1 MSAGPRILIAEDD
14 ARARDYLGALLR
26 DEGYAVE
33 TAADGT
39 EAWRLLEEGGFDGL
53 LLDVQM
59 PGKDGLTILRD
70 LQALAQP
77 PAVLVMTAYGSSSV
91 AIEAMTLGAYDY
103 LTKPLHFD
111 ELLIQLARAVAARAE
126 ALELEA
132 YRWDARVEDEHP
144 ALVGSGPA
152 MQGVYKLVG
161 QVAPTGSTV
170 LIRGESGT
178 GKELV
183 AQALHVH
190 SARRDR
196 PLVSVSCAAIPE
208 TLLEAELFGHEKG
221 AFTGAMGRRRGRFEL
236 AEGGTIFL
244 DEIGELSGATQVK
257 LLRVLQDRVIE
268 RLGSEQSTKLDVR
281 IIAATNR
288 DLEQAVREGAFRKD
302 LYYRLNVVTI
312 AIPPLRERRE
322 DVRELAEH
330 LLRKLARERRLA
342 PGELTAGAVER
353 LQAYDW
359 PGNVRELEHALER
372 ALILSHGGHIASE
385 HLALSTA
392 TAGASGP
399 FDGVPLEKGMHAA
412 VAELERRLIERALAA
427 AGGNRSRAA
436 QILRINRRLLYDKLQ
451 EFGIR

>member
-1 MSAGPRILIAEDD
+1 MSAGHRILVAEDD

-39 EAWRLLEEGGFDGL
+39 EAWRLLVDASFEGL

-59 PGKDGLTILRD
+59 PGKDGLTILRE
-70 LQALAQP
+70 LPSLARP

-91 AIEAMTLGAYDY
+91 AIEAMKLGAYDY

-111 ELLIQLARAVAARAE
+111 ELLIQLARAVAARGE

-132 YRWDARVEDEHP
+132 YRSEVRVEDEP
-144 ALVGSGPA
+144 SLVGGGPA
-152 MQGVYKLVG
+152 MQRVYKLIG
-161 QVAPTGSTV
+161 QVAPTVSTV

-183 AQALHVH
+183 AKALHAH

-196 PLVSVSCAAIPE
+196 PLVSVNCAAIPE

-221 AFTGAMGRRRGRFEL
+221 AFTGAVGRRRGRFEL

-257 LLRVLQDRVIE
+257 LLRVLQDRVVE
-268 RLGSEQSTKLDVR
+268 RLGSEHPTKLDVR

-288 DLEQAVREGAFRKD
+288 DLEHAVEAGAFRED

-312 AIPPLRERRE
+312 AIPPVRERPQ
-322 DVRELAEH
+322 DIPELAEH

-342 PGELTAGAVER
+342 PGELSSGAVER
-353 LQAYDW
+353 LRSHDW

-372 ALILSHGGHIASE
+372 ALILSHGGRIAPE
-385 HLALSTA
+385 HLALSTDA
-392 TAGASGP
+392 RPAPDVLA
-399 FDGVPLEKGMHAA
+399 GVPLERGMHEA
-412 VAELERRLIERALAA
+412 VADLERRLIERALAV
-427 AGGNRSRAA
+427 AGGNRTRAA
-436 QILRINRRLLYDKLQ
+436 QILKINRRLLYDKLQ
-451 EFGIR
+451 ELGIQ

>member
-1 MSAGPRILIAEDD
+1 MSAGHRILVAEDD

-39 EAWRLLEEGGFDGL
+39 EAWRLLVDASFEGL

-59 PGKDGLTILRD
+59 PGKDGLTILRE
-70 LQALAQP
+70 LPSLARP

-91 AIEAMTLGAYDY
+91 AIEAMKLGAYDY

-111 ELLIQLARAVAARAE
+111 ELLIQLARAVAARGE

-132 YRWDARVEDEHP
+132 YRSEVRVEDEP
-144 ALVGSGPA
+144 SLVGGGPA
-152 MQGVYKLVG
+152 MQQVYKLIG

-183 AQALHVH
+183 AKALHAH

-196 PLVSVSCAAIPE
+196 PLVSVNCAAIPE

-221 AFTGAMGRRRGRFEL
+221 AFTGAVGRRRGRFEL

-257 LLRVLQDRVIE
+257 LLRVLQDRVVE
-268 RLGSEQSTKLDVR
+268 RLGSEHPTKLDVR

-288 DLEQAVREGAFRKD
+288 DLEHAVEAGAFRED

-312 AIPPLRERRE
+312 AIPPLRERPQ
-322 DVRELAEH
+322 DIPELAEH

-342 PGELTAGAVER
+342 PGELSSGAVER
-353 LQAYDW
+353 LRAHDW

-372 ALILSHGGHIASE
+372 ALILSHGGRIAPE
-385 HLALSTA
+385 HLALSTDA
-392 TAGASGP
+392 RPAPDVLA
-399 FDGVPLEKGMHAA
+399 GVPLERGMHEA
-412 VAELERRLIERALAA
+412 VADLERRLIERALAV
-427 AGGNRSRAA
+427 AGGNRTRAA
-436 QILRINRRLLYDKLQ
+436 QILKINRRLLYDKLQ
-451 EFGIR
+451 ELGIQ

>member
-1 MSAGPRILIAEDD
+1 MSAGHRILVAEDD

-39 EAWRLLEEGGFDGL
+39 EAWRLLVDASFEGL

-59 PGKDGLTILRD
+59 PGKDGLTILRE
-70 LQALAQP
+70 LPSLARP

-91 AIEAMTLGAYDY
+91 AIEAMKLGAYDY

-111 ELLIQLARAVAARAE
+111 ELLIQLARAVAARGE

-132 YRWDARVEDEHP
+132 YRSEVRVEDEP
-144 ALVGSGPA
+144 SLVGGGPA
-152 MQGVYKLVG
+152 MQQVYKLIG
-161 QVAPTGSTV
+161 QVAPTVSTV

-183 AQALHVH
+183 AKALHAH

-196 PLVSVSCAAIPE
+196 PLVSVNCAAIPE

-221 AFTGAMGRRRGRFEL
+221 AFTGAVGRRRGRFEL

-257 LLRVLQDRVIE
+257 LLRVLQDRVVE
-268 RLGSEQSTKLDVR
+268 RLGSEHPTKLDVR

-288 DLEQAVREGAFRKD
+288 DLEHAVEAGAFRED

-312 AIPPLRERRE
+312 AIPPLRERPQ
-322 DVRELAEH
+322 DIPELAEH

-342 PGELTAGAVER
+342 PGELSSGAVER
-353 LQAYDW
+353 LRAHDW

-372 ALILSHGGHIASE
+372 ALILSHGGRIAPE
-385 HLALSTA
+385 HLALSTDA
-392 TAGASGP
+392 RPAPDVLA
-399 FDGVPLEKGMHAA
+399 GVPLERGMHEA
-412 VAELERRLIERALAA
+412 VADLERRLIERALAV
-427 AGGNRSRAA
+427 AGGNRTRAA
-436 QILRINRRLLYDKLQ
+436 QILKINRRLLYDKLQ
-451 EFGIR
+451 ELGIQ